1 VTIITKL
8 FQLISRYFINLGAC
22 LYQPFITVYH
32 NRELFVAL
40 LKRDFVNRT
49 SGTVFGFIWLILQPA
64 LQVLALWFLMEVI
77 LQVRFPG
84 MVSFVNY
91 LLIGIIPWFAISES
105 LLRSVSLYSEFGI
118 LFKRNPFPILILPL
132 LSITLTLIM
141 YTSIYI
147 VVVFILEGIEYILP
161 AIAVMASL
169 LILLLPVTMILSI
182 VGVFFK
188 DIAQALPF
196 ILTMT
201 MYLSPILYMPNLI
214 PEELRQYLVFNP
226 IADFLALVHWYIQS
240 MVPLQQG
247 MTLRL
252 FLEWLLLLAPAWI
265 LFKRSEKHIR
275 EVI

>member
-1 VTIITKL
+1 VKIIVQL
-8 FQLISRYFINLGAC
+8 FQLITRYFNNMVAC
-22 LYQPFITVYH
+22 LYQPFIAIYR
-32 NRELFVAL
+32 NRELFIAL
-40 LKRDFVNRT
+40 LRRDFVNRT
-49 SGTVFGFIWLILQPA
+49 SGTVFGFLWLILQPA

-91 LLIGIIPWFAISES
+91 LLLGIIPWLAISES
-105 LLRSVSLYSEFGI
+105 LQRSVSLYNEFGV
-118 LFKRNPFPILILPL
+118 LFKRNPFPILILPA
-132 LSITLTLIM
+132 LSITLTLII
-141 YTSIYI
+141 YTNIY
-147 VVVFILEGIEYILP
+147 VAVVFILEGIEYVLP
-161 AIAVMASL
+161 AIMVMASL
-169 LILLLPVTMILSI
+169 LILLLPITMILSV

-188 DIAQALPF
+188 DVGQALPF

-214 PEELRQYLVFNP
+214 PEDYRHLLVFNP
-226 IADFLALVHWYIQS
+226 VADFLSLVHWYTQD
-240 MVPLQQG
+240 VEPLHQG

>member
-22 LYQPFITVYH
+22 LYQPFITVYQ